1 MNGDSSWEEQWL
13 ADRAAARKRQNLEH
27 RLAALEERLQ
37 SIERLLEE
45 QTAALAKYDQSRM
58 TEATARDRVV

>member
-1 MNGDSSWEEQWL
+1 MNGDSSWQEQWL
-13 ADRAAARKRQNLEH
+13 ADRAAARKRQNLEY

-58 TEATARDRVV
+58 TETTARDRVV